1 MEATYL
7 TKTLRSGLTKDQV
20 ITNGACCLKP
30 IDRERIKCEDTKF
43 NTLPINIRYE
53 VIFVLSI
60 NYLLNDLTYLLLY
73 QTGYS
78 IAVMYTTR
86 HDELIIPLWGTD
98 NWIRTVLG
106 MWDINLFL

>member
-43 NTLPINIRYE
+43 NTT
-53 VIFVLSI
+53 
-60 NYLLNDLTYLLLY
+60 DK
-73 QTGYS
+73 YS
-78 IAVMYTTR
+78 IR
-86 HDELIIPLWGTD
+86 SDFCII
-98 NWIRTVLG
+98 N
-106 MWDINLFL
+106 